1 MTNLNRTLY
10 YSLILF
16 IIPVMVFGS
25 CKKEEKPEVVIE
37 EPAPVNRSPLLVNKI
52 WQLAGLYMDEVQ
64 QPVTVPVT
72 VEFQSLSTIFQ
83 TEGTYRYRTDG
94 GNYDELWKWNDN
106 QTKIIIA
113 EGTEFEEVWNVLGL
127 TASQLTLKR
136 GQGPGSEQRVFFPN

>member
-1 MTNLNRTLY
+1 MTNLHRTLY

-37 EPAPVNRSPLLVNKI
+37 EPAPASRTPLLVNKV

-64 QPVTVPVT
+64 QPVTVPVN
-72 VEFQSLSTIFQ
+72 VEFLSIGLVQ
-83 TEGTYRYRTDG
+83 MYQYRSDA
-94 GNYDELWKWNDN
+94 GNYDEPWTWADN

-136 GQGPGSEQRVFFPN
+136 GQGQGSEQRVFFPN